1 MLTRLTILTLL
12 YATTTGCVTNY
23 VSDRCLHDVYLT
35 ASVDDTKETK
45 RAIYKHNMSLKAVC
59 EE

>member
-1 MLTRLTILTLL
+1 MQTRLMILTLL
-12 YATTTGCVTNY
+12 CATTVGCATNY
-23 VSDRCLHDVYLT
+23 ISDRCLHDVYLT

-45 RAIYKHNMSLKAVC
+45 DSIYRHNMSLKAVC